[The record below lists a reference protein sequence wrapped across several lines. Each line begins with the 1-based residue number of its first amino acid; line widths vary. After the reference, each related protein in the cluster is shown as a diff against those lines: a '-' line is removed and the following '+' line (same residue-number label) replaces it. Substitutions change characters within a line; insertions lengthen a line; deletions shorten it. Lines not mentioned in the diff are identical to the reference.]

1 MALCLEEDRIKCS
14 VCLELYKDP
23 RVLPCLHSYCLV
35 CIQRLVSTTSDTISC
50 PQCRAKHTVP
60 IGGVVTYPVDVSI
73 FSEVEAAKIKEGTRK
88 VVCGL
93 CTTGD
98 VAVSYCSDCGEH
110 LCEFCKNTHKRLKQY
125 LSHCV
130 KSLDDPLAASLST
143 DFLLKQPSFC
153 VHHPKYELEI
163 FCSDCSILVCY
174 KCISQ
179 ETHKGHEYVLIED
192 ELETVIDTTY
202 ELMDNADSKEPVFQA
217 YLEIIQNIEMLVV
230 AKQDEYRMRIKEI
243 MEKVEDVFT
252 QDNKKIGAT
261 KNYLEVMLAQMK
273 SCRSFYDRIEQQIND
288 GQTLSLTNQL
298 LLCLNQID
306 EATVNIEKFSRIKT
320 TSTEFEKS
328 MFATFRSMS
337 CALDKDISKK
347 LIISIGMKGSTPVA
361 GTKCS
366 IDYYYNEYHK
376 TTIIVTLAQS
386 IAQIIQW
393 NCSVTTLP
401 NSQPKS
407 CSVVP
412 VADYQLQ
419 IEFTPTAG
427 GEYVFRLSPLKTETK
442 LMFAVIC
449 SCNNICRSFIDLRLH

>member
-35 CIQRLVSTTSDTISC
+35 CIQRLVSTTSDTIITISC

-73 FSEVEAAKIKEGTRK
+73 FSEVEVAKIKEGTRK

-110 LCEFCKNTHKRLKQY
+110 LCEFCKNNHTRFKLY
-125 LSHCV
+125 SSHCV
-130 KSLDDPLAASLST
+130 KSLDDPLAANLST

-174 KCISQ
+174 KCMLQ
-179 ETHKGHEYVLIED
+179 ETHKRHKYVLIEN
-192 ELETVIDTTY
+192 ELETVIGTTY
-202 ELMDNADSKEPVFQA
+202 ALMDDADSKEPVFQA
-217 YLEIIQNIEMLVV
+217 YLEIIQNIEKLVV

-243 MEKVEDVFT
+243 MEKVEDMFT
-252 QDNKKIGAT
+252 QDNKKIWAT
-261 KNYLEVMLAQMK
+261 KDYVEVMLAQMK
-273 SCRSFYDRIEQQIND
+273 SCHSFYDRIEQQIND
-288 GQTLSLTNQL
+288 GQTLSLINQL

-306 EATVNIEKFSRIKT
+306 KATVNIEEFSCIKT

-328 MFATFRSMS
+328 MFDTFRSMS
-337 CALDKDISKK
+337 SALDKDISKT
-347 LIISIGMKGSTPVA
+347 LIMSVGEKGSTPA
-361 GTKCS
+361 TGTRCS
-366 IDYYYNEYHK
+366 INYYYSGYYK
-376 TTIIVTLAQS
+376 TTVIVTLTQS
-386 IAQIIQW
+386 IAQTIQW
-393 NCSVTTLP
+393 DCSVTTP
-401 NSQPKS
+401 PSYYSSQTKS
-407 CSVVP
+407 CTVVP
-412 VADYQLQ
+412 VADNQLQ
-419 IEFTPTAG
+419 IEFTPNASG
-427 GEYVFRLSPLKTETK
+427 SYVFHLFPPKTETI
-442 LMFAVIC
+442 LMFTITC
-449 SCNNICRSFIDLRLH
+449 KR